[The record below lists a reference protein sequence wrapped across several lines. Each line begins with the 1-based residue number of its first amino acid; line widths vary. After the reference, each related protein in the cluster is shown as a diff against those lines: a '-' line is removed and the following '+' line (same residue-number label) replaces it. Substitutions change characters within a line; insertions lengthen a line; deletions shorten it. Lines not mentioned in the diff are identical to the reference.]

1 MTIKMNSRQKDD
13 VLVLDLYGR
22 LVLGES
28 TIALR
33 EQIRDLVARGQKKI
47 VLNLRDVPYIDSSGL
62 GELVG
67 AFTAVRRQGGELKLV
82 NLAKHVHGLLQM
94 TKLYTVFEV
103 YDDEE
108 TALRSCA

>member
-1 MTIKMNSRQKDD
+1 MKINLRQKDD
-13 VLVLDLYGR
+13 VFVLDLYGR

-33 EQIRDLVARGQKKI
+33 DQIRDLVARGAKKI
-47 VLNLRDVPYIDSSGL
+47 VLNLRDVAYIDSSGL

-67 AFTAVRRQGGELKLV
+67 AFTAVRRQGGELKLL
-82 NLAKHVHGLLQM
+82 NLAKHVHGLLQI
-94 TKLYTVFEV
+94 TKLYTIFEV
-103 YDDEE
+103 FDDEE

>member
-1 MTIKMNSRQKDD
+1 MKINSRQKDD
-13 VLVLDLYGR
+13 VFILDLYGR

-33 EQIRDLVARGQKKI
+33 EHIRDLVASGRKKI
-47 VLNLRDVPYIDSSGL
+47 VLNLRDVAYIDSSGL

-67 AFTAVRRQGGELKLV
+67 AFTAIRRQGGELKLL
-82 NLAKHVHGLLQM
+82 NLAKHVHGLLQI
-94 TKLYTVFEV
+94 TKLYTIFEV
-103 YDDEE
+103 FDDEE